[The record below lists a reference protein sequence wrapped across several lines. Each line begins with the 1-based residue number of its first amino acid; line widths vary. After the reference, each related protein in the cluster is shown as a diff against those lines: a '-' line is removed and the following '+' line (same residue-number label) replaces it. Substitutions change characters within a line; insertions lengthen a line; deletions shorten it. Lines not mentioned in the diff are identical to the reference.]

1 VDGNESGNGND
12 LSRFISISPSSL
24 AANVN
29 RAGQGDGRCKV
40 CPGNKK
46 WIKIV
51 NKSDGVPFTVSAGMV
66 LLLINNLMIIYN
78 NITN

>member
-1 VDGNESGNGND
+1 MEFVNYKSVMFYSPGPMSKLKCGQNESGNGND

-46 WIKIV
+46 M
-51 NKSDGVPFTVSAGMV
+51 NK
-66 LLLINNLMIIYN
+66 NCKQK
-78 NITN
+78 